1 MAWQFCTTHH
11 LARAVMDGLAGV
23 LSGALLT
30 GCVQGGLSNSTRRH
44 STYCTNLCGW
54 CLGPVAC
61 APSHLHTKASSVP
74 WQAAP
79 LSSDEV
85 SVL

>member
-11 LARAVMDGLAGV
+11 LARAVMDGLAGWAEQFNPPP
-23 LSGALLT
+23 LNLLYQSLRLVPRPR
-30 GCVQGGLSNSTRRH
+30 C
-44 STYCTNLCGW
+44 LC
-54 CLGPVAC
+54 AF

>member
-11 LARAVMDGLAGV
+11 LARAVMDGLA
-23 LSGALLT
+23 
-30 GCVQGGLSNSTRRH
+30 
-44 STYCTNLCGW
+44 
-54 CLGPVAC
+54 GPVAC